1 MDGNA
6 RLAVHKRR
14 GEARMSQRPK
24 FGKIPRAT
32 EYSGISRSGLYN
44 HAAERPGLFVKDG
57 ASTLVN
63 FDVLDNILDG
73 LPKAVIKPPKANR
86 PE

>member
-1 MDGNA
+1 MYGHKHP
-6 RLAVHKRR
+6 AVRTAEDR
-14 GEARMSQRPK
+14 AMQRPR
-24 FGKIPRAT
+24 FQKIPKAID
-32 EYSGISRSGLYN
+32 YSGFSRSGLYA

-63 FDVLDNILDG
+63 FDILDDILDG

-86 PE
+86 PD